1 MCYAQI
7 MLIDFHS
14 HFPSPCALVCTATPS
29 KESPSECLMRFE
41 GLLPDRWSEGRQEE
55 LFFLLLSDS
64 SIHMGEIGLDK
75 RFAQA
80 VSMQKQAD
88 ILRRELSLAIGA
100 DRCVSLHCVRATGL
114 MIEVLSEFRYR
125 PFSVLWHG
133 FTGSAETAA
142 NLHRMGVIVSI
153 GERFTGSIGALV
165 KANPFTV
172 PETDY
177 EGTDP
182 EAYERTLRAR
192 YERFSLELGTATD
205 ELEIRSDRILCTM
218 NPCMRNQMQP

>member
-1 MCYAQI
+1 MCYARI

-14 HFPSPCALVCTATPS
+14 HFPSSVALVCTA
-29 KESPSECLMRFE
+29 SPSYEAPPACLMRFE

-75 RFAQA
+75 RF
-80 VSMQKQAD
+80 VRTIPMQKQAD
-88 ILRRELSLAIGA
+88 ILRNELAFA
-100 DRCVSLHCVRATGL
+100 VKHDRCVSLHCVHATGL

-142 NLHRMGVIVSI
+142 ILHRMGVIVSI